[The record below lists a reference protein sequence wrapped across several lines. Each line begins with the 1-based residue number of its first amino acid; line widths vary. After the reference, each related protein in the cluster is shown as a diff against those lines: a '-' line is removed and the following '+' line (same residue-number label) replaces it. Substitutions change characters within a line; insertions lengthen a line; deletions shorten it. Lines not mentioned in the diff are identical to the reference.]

1 MMNYLELQFS
11 LRGKT
16 LPADHGYA
24 LYSAIKNLDL
34 KELKTTDNNIASQ
47 TLISSISGIGNN
59 QGIIYLNQNS
69 RFMLRCPAD
78 EAQKWYQHLQNQ
90 VLDIRGHLIRLIQP
104 RLTILKPNTT
114 LKARLVT
121 FKLKI
126 DRWHSQ
132 NVPVYFLES
141 CQKAL
146 DNLGV
151 TADVFIDSNAEGNL
165 AQRAMKIHGKNCLG
179 YGVVVENLS
188 EEDSIKLQCYGL
200 GGRKHFGCGW
210 FYPYKEVND
219 ATKVSA

>member
-1 MMNYLELQFS
+1 MGIFYSEEKSKLIMNYLQIQFA

-24 LYSAIKNLDL
+24 LYSALKNLDL
-34 KELKTTDNNIASQ
+34 KELKTPDNNIPSR
-47 TLISSISGIGNN
+47 TLISSISGVGNK
-59 QGIIYLNQNS
+59 QGIIYLNNNS
-69 RFMLRCPAD
+69 RLMIRCPAE
-78 EAQKWYQHLQNQ
+78 EAQKWYRYVQNQ

-104 RLTILKPNTT
+104 RLTVVKANST

-141 CQKAL
+141 CQRAL
-146 DNLGV
+146 DNLGIE
-151 TADVFIDSNAEGNL
+151 ADVFIDSNSEGNL

-188 EEDSIKLQCYGL
+188 EE
-200 GGRKHFGCGW
+200 
-210 FYPYKEVND
+210 E
-219 ATKVSA
+219 A